1 MRSFTHLLYQ
11 DHLKDHI
18 ARGDLEK
25 AGAPHLS
32 LPKAIAPFA
41 AIASTCHTLLFL
53 DHFPRADTA
62 QNQAALHAPP
72 KGIALTARVALPHVV
87 FATGRDHVVHSD
99 GWLALRIIVL
109 AIITLNGG
117 ERSRGMAALPCSRLR
132 MTAMSWFLPQELG
145 TLGRQI
151 HVATKRVQVHGFNG
165 GSGVAKLG
173 IERSCRCGIHFSMPV
188 LRGIASP
195 SHLHIHELV
204 RRKDGHNLVVDL
216 WVLLEGIQRQTDPF
230 ITDGP
235 HDHVFTVIRDWGH
248 RNLHHHLWR
257 VGQESPHGQK
267 LAKLP
272 VALTPL
278 CRGLGSSK
286 VVGIQELLHLILG
299 LLQIGLV
306 FLGRFSL
313 APAGTLGSSRASH
326 TRCHKALSW
335 SSCCRRRGTKQAES
349 RSGSASA
356 SSAPHHRGP
365 RNHHGSSLGLDA
377 AQLPLASSR
386 PPRCKGK
393 G

>member
-1 MRSFTHLLYQ
+1 MHWVGINLQRHIAERGCGLQPLVELDAVLHPSVVEALRRLIQ

-32 LPKAIAPFA
+32 LPKTLAPFA

-62 QNQAALHAPP
+62 QDQAALHAPP
-72 KGIALTARVALPHVV
+72 KGIALTARVALPHVI
-87 FATGRDHVVHSD
+87 FATCRDHVVHSD

-109 AIITLNGG
+109 AIITLNGD
-117 ERSRGMAALPCSRLR
+117 ERSRGMAALPCSRVR

-145 TLGRQI
+145 TLGCQI
-151 HVATKRVQVHGFNG
+151 HLATKRVQVHGFNG

-173 IERSCRCGIHFSMPV
+173 IERSCSCGIHFSMPV

-235 HDHVFTVIRDWGH
+235 HDHVFTIIRDWGH
-248 RNLHHHLWR
+248 RNLHYHLWR
-257 VGQESPHGQK
+257 VGQEQ
-267 LAKLP
+267 
-272 VALTPL
+272 
-278 CRGLGSSK
+278 
-286 VVGIQELLHLILG
+286 HL
-299 LLQIGLV
+299 
-306 FLGRFSL
+306 
-313 APAGTLGSSRASH
+313 
-326 TRCHKALSW
+326 
-335 SSCCRRRGTKQAES
+335 
-349 RSGSASA
+349 
-356 SSAPHHRGP
+356 
-365 RNHHGSSLGLDA
+365 
-377 AQLPLASSR
+377 
-386 PPRCKGK
+386 
-393 G
+393 